1 MKSSSIAPAS
11 RIFARPSRASRR
23 LRWPPAT
30 PRRAAIKSPRG
41 PEDDSGAAA
50 PVAFEGTLGET
61 RRPMTSRARATLLA
75 LATIA
80 IPALGLAQFPLD
92 QQGRHGLRD
101 RYNQPQNHQKLDEN
115 IRKLNGDDPEARLE
129 AVRALGEINEPK
141 AIEYLLQAANDPDM
155 RIRIKAIDTLGNPPA
170 AAGGAAGS
178 RRRPPAGGERR
189 NALGARPKTSWVA
202 GTDASMWR
210 SRHARPPCRGWRS
223 QRGRTHTRRS
233 RGLAALMRTGW
244 RLGRSAAAVETRVFV
259 CRAGFASRG
268 RTVERDPDGTP
279 SRPVR
284 DPRCLGSR
292 S

>member
-23 LRWPPAT
+23 LRMDTAT
-30 PRRAAIKSPRG
+30 AGRASIKSPRG
-41 PEDDSGAAA
+41 PEDDSCAAA

-155 RIRIKAIDTLGNPPA
+155 RIRIKAIDTLGNA
-170 AAGGAAGS
+170 HAKEATGLLIQQLFL
-178 RRRPPAGGERR
+178 R
-189 NALGARPKTSWVA
+189 
-202 GTDASMWR
+202 GTDL
-210 SRHARPPCRGWRS
+210 PTK
-223 QRGRTHTRRS
+223 QRI
-233 RGLAALMRTGW
+233 LAALGEIGDRAALSALESLAKDGPDDVLR
-244 RLGRSAAAVETRVFV
+244 RLAVEAARKIRDRPAPAVVPPALAVDHRPSENAATR
-259 CRAGFASRG
+259 
-268 RTVERDPDGTP
+268 
-279 SRPVR
+279 
-284 DPRCLGSR
+284 
-292 S
+292 